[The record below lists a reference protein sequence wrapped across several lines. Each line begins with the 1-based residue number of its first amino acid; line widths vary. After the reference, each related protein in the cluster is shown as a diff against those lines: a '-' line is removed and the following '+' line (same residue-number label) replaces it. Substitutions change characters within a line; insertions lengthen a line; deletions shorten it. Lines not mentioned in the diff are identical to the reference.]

1 MSLSSMASPGA
12 SRPSVSAII
21 IVFNGARYLGEAIES
36 ILGQTFADWELIVAD
51 DGSSDDSAAIAQE
64 YSHAYPNKIRV
75 IAHPDGANHGMAAT
89 RNLGITHART
99 SWKSKLL
106 YWSEILRR
114 LLRMVEHLSGTPGP
128 PQRTKPTSF
137 TRWAWRRTQLMNHPH
152 YSSFFLI
159 IRCNHLRHVT
169 R

>member
-1 MSLSSMASPGA
+1 MTVPVTTAPRSLKNTPTLIQTRYGSSLTLTVQITEWLPLGTSGSLMRAGA
-12 SRPSVSAII
+12 
-21 IVFNGARYLGEAIES
+21 
-36 ILGQTFADWELIVAD
+36 ILGSWMLTTY
-51 DGSSDDSAAIAQE
+51 GC
-64 YSHAYPNKIRV
+64 
-75 IAHPDGANHGMAAT
+75 
-89 RNLGITHART
+89 RT

-159 IRCNHLRHVT
+159 
-169 R
+169 